1 MNTSMTYVWRARPCG
16 AGRCP
21 SDQDGSRR
29 RGFTLVELLVVI
41 AIIGTLV
48 GLLLPAVQSARE
60 SARRTDCSSKM
71 KQVMLAAINF
81 HEARGAFPANNTGTP
96 NVLNSNVLLKG
107 EGPSTGT
114 PGSKSYGWLVFVL
127 PFMEESATHDR
138 IDFSVAPTNSANV
151 ALRTTL
157 IPAFACPS
165 DPNAMYD
172 NPIARANAAIGST
185 AGMDGGV
192 CGEIGTGDTGMQS
205 QRFRGQFC
213 SYHGSAGDGWE
224 NNVTG
229 FCGSTGYATY
239 GCGAAADGPAAG
251 VYGGFPGP
259 TYNCPNP
266 TLYRGFHSFRNADNI
281 GYTNTNGSPRL
292 PRQTAALVTDGLSST
307 IFLGHASTSSS
318 YRGNGAAFY
327 GPQCVKTTAVPI
339 HIGNICPKS
348 GSGYLDTNNTACS
361 NLGTGN
367 TMGFNSHHGPDLPVA
382 MADGSVRWL
391 NETIDQKTYNAMGS
405 KNGVVSGFA
414 AEARIVVD

>member
-1 MNTSMTYVWRARPCG
+1 MNTAVWKTHLCG
-16 AGRCP
+16 AGRC
-21 SDQDGSRR
+21 QDGSRR

-81 HEARGAFPANNTGTP
+81 HEARGAFPCNNTGTP

-107 EGPSTGT
+107 EGPHYTSGGPT
-114 PGSKSYGWLVFVL
+114 SKSYGWLVFVL

-165 DPNAMYD
+165 DPYAMYD
-172 NPIARANAAIGST
+172 NPIARANASTATGST
-185 AGMDGGV
+185 TGMDGGV
-192 CGEIGTGDTGMQS
+192 CGETGTGDTGMQS
-205 QRFRGQFC
+205 QRYRGQFC
-213 SYHGSAGDGWE
+213 SYHGSAGDGYE

-229 FCGSTGYATY
+229 FCGSTGYVTY
-239 GCGAAADGPAAG
+239 GCGAAADGPASG
-251 VYGGFPGP
+251 VYGGYPGP
-259 TYNCPNP
+259 SGTNP
-266 TLYRGFHSFRNADNI
+266 GRYRGFHSFRNADNI
-281 GYTNTNGSPRL
+281 GYTNLNGSPRL

-307 IFLGHASTSSS
+307 IFLGHASTNST

-339 HIGNICPKS
+339 YIGNICPKL
-348 GSGYLDTNNTACS
+348 GVGFANTDTPRTACS
-361 NLGTGN
+361 SLAAGN
-367 TMGFNSHHGPDLPVA
+367 MMGFSSHHGPDLPVA

-405 KNGVVSGFA
+405 KNGVVDGYA